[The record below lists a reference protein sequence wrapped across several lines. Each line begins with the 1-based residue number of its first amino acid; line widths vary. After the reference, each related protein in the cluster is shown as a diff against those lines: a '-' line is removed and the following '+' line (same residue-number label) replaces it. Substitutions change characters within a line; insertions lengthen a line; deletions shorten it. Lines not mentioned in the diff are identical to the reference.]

1 MVCNSEF
8 SGLDDFTV
16 CYHRGLEWSS
26 LQYGNKIYVNDVLI
40 YRNGNR
46 ILRVTID
53 ESTYYINIYLLTLPE
68 ISIHKDI
75 NEIIRNVGFNNLF
88 WLSGCNYDFET
99 WKHKIEE
106 WDNDF
111 FKNTITT
118 KIIQAPIK
126 EPNGI
131 YPSLIILNINKQL
144 FNIVFS
150 KNTLY
155 SRNIK

>member
-1 MVCNSEF
+1 MK
-8 SGLDDFTV
+8 
-16 CYHRGLEWSS
+16 LENLKS
-26 LQYGNKIYVNDVLI
+26 IRRLI

-111 FKNTITT
+111 FKNEIE
-118 KIIQAPIK
+118 K
-126 EPNGI
+126 EKALKSFYNVRLKRI
-131 YPSLIILNINKQL
+131 S
-144 FNIVFS
+144 F
-150 KNTLY
+150 
-155 SRNIK
+155 

>member
-1 MVCNSEF
+1 MK
-8 SGLDDFTV
+8 
-16 CYHRGLEWSS
+16 LENLKS
-26 LQYGNKIYVNDVLI
+26 IRRLI

-68 ISIHKDI
+68 ISIHKNI

-111 FKNTITT
+111 F
-118 KIIQAPIK
+118 
-126 EPNGI
+126 
-131 YPSLIILNINKQL
+131 
-144 FNIVFS
+144 
-150 KNTLY
+150 
-155 SRNIK
+155 